1 MKPVI
6 LRPEARR
13 DVLAAYRWYENQR
26 RGLGGEFREALEK
39 VIESL
44 REKPKSYPVVLRDAR
59 RALLKRF
66 PYMVFYREY
75 DDAIVIVAVMHGKRD
90 PETWQRRL

>member
-6 LRPEARR
+6 LRPEARI
-13 DVLAAYRWYENQR
+13 DALVAYRWYENQR
-26 RGLGGEFREALEK
+26 PGLGGEFREALEQ

-44 REKPKSYPVVLRDAR
+44 REKPKSYPGVLRDTR
-59 RALLKRF
+59 RLLLKRF

-75 DDAIVIVAVMHGKRD
+75 EDALVIVAVMHGKRD

>member
-1 MKPVI
+1 M
-6 LRPEARR
+6 

-75 DDAIVIVAVMHGKRD
+75 DDKSEKTAA
-90 PETWQRRL
+90 RLNLGIFLRL